1 MGKPGK
7 SLIWRHG
14 YWRCF
19 TVASWRDDCT
29 FLSLALFLFHTKKI
43 ILPIFFFSPKL
54 IYIICVM
61 FQGNLLK
68 DICSTFLRI
77 VPSTARRA
85 NLWRGNNSFEH
96 VVYILHY
103 VPKIF
108 WFILRWE
115 VMSFIC
121 MDFCAYGCTNTS
133 LPPSHFPFL
142 PSLSLSLPVCI
153 LISEINIKY
162 LPQLFSYFLRQDIS
176 LNPDLINFDRLA
188 TQQTL
193 WPFHFHSPGL
203 GL

>member
-29 FLSLALFLFHTKKI
+29 FLSLTFLLFHTKKI

-54 IYIICVM
+54 IEIICVM

-108 WFILRWE
+108 WFILWWE

-121 MDFCAYGCTNTS
+121 IDLCAYGCTNTS
-133 LPPSHFPFL
+133 LPPS
-142 PSLSLSLPVCI
+142 LSLSLPPPF
-153 LISEINIKY
+153 
-162 LPQLFSYFLRQDIS
+162 LPLSPCVY
-176 LNPDLINFDRLA
+176 INFRNQYQISPSIILLFFETRYPTESRL
-188 TQQTL
+188 
-193 WPFHFHSPGL
+193 H
-203 GL
+203 

>member
-1 MGKPGK
+1 MGKLGK

-19 TVASWRDDCT
+19 AVASWRDDCT
-29 FLSLALFLFHTKKI
+29 FLSLTLLLFHTKKI

-61 FQGNLLK
+61 FQGNPLK

-77 VPSTARRA
+77 VPSTASRA

-121 MDFCAYGCTNTS
+121 IDFCAYGCTNTS
-133 LPPSHFPFL
+133 LPPSHFLFL
-142 PSLSLSLPVCI
+142 PPLSLSLPVCI

-176 LNPDLINFDRLA
+176 LNPDFINFDRLA

-193 WPFHFHSPGL
+193 WPFHFHSPAL